1 MTAFLMSYSFFTESN
16 MKEIVYLPGGPFGPI
31 RPGGPGGPGNPELP
45 FSPKKKK
52 KKGNVKHFIW
62 TQLVMSSICYKCIL
76 EVRISTSILALKGK
90 SS

>member
-52 KKGNVKHFIW
+52 
-62 TQLVMSSICYKCIL
+62 
-76 EVRISTSILALKGK
+76 
-90 SS
+90 